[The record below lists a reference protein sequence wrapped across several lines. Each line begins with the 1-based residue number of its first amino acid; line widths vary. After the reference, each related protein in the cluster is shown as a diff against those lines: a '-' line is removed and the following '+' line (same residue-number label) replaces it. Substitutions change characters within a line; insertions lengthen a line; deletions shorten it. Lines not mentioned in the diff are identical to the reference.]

1 MRQLTK
7 EEMKKYEAG
16 DPVSLTLVLTYLA
29 VALVTIA
36 VWRMFKSKK
45 GKLVFPGGFT
55 FEWSGSDCYL
65 PFYIWKLVRYLLK
78 NDLEK
83 KQ

>member
-1 MRQLTK
+1 MKVLTK
-7 EEMKKYEAG
+7 EEMKMYIAG

-36 VWRMFKSKK
+36 VWRLFKSKK

-55 FEWSGSDCYL
+55 FEWSGSNCYY
-65 PFYIWKLVRYLLK
+65 PFNL
-78 NDLEK
+78 
-83 KQ
+83 

>member
-1 MRQLTK
+1 MRELTK
-7 EEMKKYEAG
+7 EEMKNYIAG

-36 VWRMFKSKK
+36 VWKLFKSKK

-55 FEWSGSDCYL
+55 FEWSGSNCYY
-65 PFYIWKLVRYLLK
+65 PFKI
-78 NDLEK
+78 
-83 KQ
+83 

>member
-1 MRQLTK
+1 MKGENNMRQLTK

-36 VWRMFKSKK
+36 VWRLFKSKK

-55 FEWSGSDCYL
+55 FEWSGSECYI
-65 PFYIWKLVRYLLK
+65 PFLL
-78 NDLEK
+78 
-83 KQ
+83 